1 MKKKLAHLLRDL
13 ALLRRYRAR
22 RGEHLPF
29 RIRLPFERNRIRVDA
44 HREWPGGYV
53 FNEAGQMV
61 YVPRPVDVMGG
72 YRLLKPAVPPP
83 MVGALCKPGDVFVDV
98 GANVGSWTL
107 AAARAVGP
115 QGMVIAVEPVPHM
128 ADALRRSAR
137 ANRLANVRV
146 AEVALAEAGGTRP
159 FSVESGNSGGSRLGL
174 MDSDAEREFIA
185 ITVRTTSLDDLARE
199 HGLTR
204 MDVVKIDV
212 EGFEA
217 DVLAGAG
224 GSLGRF
230 APAIVMEAGHDDA
243 GQRGRSHA
251 ILRKHGYEVVGVLLG
266 EGLVDSTLDEYGAR
280 LGVFADYPVVDVLL
294 MRGEKR

>member
-13 ALLRRYRAR
+13 AVLRRYRAK
-22 RGEHLPF
+22 RGERLPF
-29 RIRLPFERNRIRVDA
+29 SIRLPLVRNRIRVDA
-44 HREWPGGYV
+44 HQEWPGGYV
-53 FNEAGQMV
+53 FNEAGQLV

-83 MVGALCKPGDVFVDV
+83 LVGALCKPGDVFVDV

-115 QGMVIAVEPVPHM
+115 QGLVIAVEPVPHM

-159 FSVESGNSGGSRLGL
+159 FSVEHGNSGGSRLGL
-174 MDSDAEREFIA
+174 MDNDAEREFSA
-185 ITVRTTSLDDLARE
+185 ITVRTAPLDEVARE
-199 HGLTR
+199 HGLSR
-204 MDVVKIDV
+204 LDVVKIDV
-212 EGFEA
+212 EGFES

-224 GSLGRF
+224 GSLERF
-230 APAIVMEAGHDDA
+230 APAIVMESGHDDA
-243 GQRGRSHA
+243 RQRRRSHA
-251 ILRKHGYEVVGVLLG
+251 MFREHGYEVVGVLLG
-266 EGLVDSTLDEYGAR
+266 EGLIDSTLGEYGAR
-280 LGVFADYPVVDVLL
+280 SGVFADYPVVDVLL